1 MILNALILIFIQPIV
16 PSLFFCLAP
25 LLDKFFK
32 NEFKKL
38 NINLIFFSLISDF
51 IFIKPLGFFLFSIA
65 FSFLFLTFLEKLL
78 AYHYF
83 YQIIIYLIL
92 FNTSFILFYF
102 YFGFKMIPPL
112 FFFIKILMLNLI
124 YQLVYLLLK
133 IKV

>member
-1 MILNALILIFIQPIV
+1 MILNALILIFIQPIA

-51 IFIKPLGFFLFSIA
+51 IFIKPLGFFLFSIS
-65 FSFLFLTFLEKLL
+65 FSFLLLTFLEKLL

-102 YFGFKMIPPL
+102 YFGFKIIPPL